1 MGIIILDGVV
11 EEIGF
16 GSYSEGERT
25 LSFIKVNGRRVT
37 NIVCDDFMRSFLKV
51 GRTVKLSLVPGILGA
66 HTLYAAKLAD
76 GEVVMRSPVKPVS
89 MVLALSAGIMV
100 LLSPLFIGV
109 LKSTH
114 FIGFSMIIYCLIGVT
129 VAYLILR
136 NQFKARVVF
145 GKP

>member
-1 MGIIILDGVV
+1 VGIIILDGVI

-16 GSYSEGERT
+16 GSYAEGERT
-25 LSFIKVNGRRVT
+25 LSFIKVNGRRVK
-37 NIVCDDFMRSFLKV
+37 NVVCDDFMRSFLKV
-51 GRTVKLSLVPGILGA
+51 GRNVKLSLVPGILGT

-76 GEVVMRSPVKPVS
+76 GEVVMLSPVKPVS
-89 MVLALSAGIMV
+89 MVIALSVWMMV

-114 FIGFSMIIYCLIGVT
+114 SIGFSMIIYGLIGVT

-136 NQFKARVVF
+136 NHFKARLVF